1 MGNIKNDNIHG
12 KGVIVLANGDICS
25 GTWLNGQMHGTF
37 WFSYQGPQEDEV
49 IYYENDMVVKTQDFA
64 DAETEV
70 SYSED

>member
-1 MGNIKNDNIHG
+1 
-12 KGVIVLANGDICS
+12 
-25 GTWLNGQMHGTF
+25 MHGTF